1 MMVWPATTASPIWK
15 HHSALVSSSSASSSS
30 FSAWA
35 ASISGEGLHILESGA
50 VALGEPGLKLQLTGF
65 LFVQLLL
72 DFIVVFHDFFLRF
85 K

>member
-1 MMVWPATTASPIWK
+1 MEAPFGLGLLELGVELLLLGLGCLDLRRVLGE
-15 HHSALVSSSSASSSS
+15 HALEA
-30 FSAWA
+30 
-35 ASISGEGLHILESGA
+35 GEGLHILESGA